1 MSTLVIEPG
10 VPDLRP
16 TSSTRFGAWV
26 EGKGLG
32 SGTLTMTNW
41 QRRNHCSTPVPL
53 AMQAKGLIRDLK

>member
-1 MSTLVIEPG
+1 MSTLVIEPRG
-10 VPDLRP
+10 SRSSTHV
-16 TSSTRFGAWV
+16 STRFGAWV

-53 AMQAKGLIRDLK
+53 RNAGRGAD